1 MNDRPYF
8 RHGPFWWGTLGVSEG
23 DETGCRRIHWK
34 PFALILLGEDLYLRE
49 GIGCH
54 ERVQI

>member
-1 MNDRPYF
+1 MTGHILGVDLSVGVLR
-8 RHGPFWWGTLGVSEG
+8 GVSEG

-34 PFALILLGEDLYLRE
+34 SLALILLGEDLYLRE

>member
-1 MNDRPYF
+1 MTGHILGVDLSAGVPR
-8 RHGPFWWGTLGVSEG
+8 GVSEG